1 LEDEIDLRQYIL
13 VLVRYWKWIV
23 GAAVGAAVA
32 ALAGSFL
39 VSPTYEATALV
50 VVTSPRYVMQ
60 FDPRVRT
67 LENVQASYRAYPE
80 LAASDD
86 TLRLVLEQAP
96 PAATSHQSIHEL
108 RQVVKAELGADP
120 SLIRLA
126 VRSSD
131 PLEAA
136 TIANLWAGIFVARA
150 NGIYGSQGE
159 QHQLFFEGQMAQAAR
174 ELEQAQQ
181 GLATFQSHNRASILE
196 TELESFRRAQA
207 EHLAEQRA
215 VASVIQNAWA
225 LRTQLEAQPAGRPL
239 APSDQ
244 LTVMLLQ
251 TKAFGVQGTT
261 AVQYQL
267 GPATDTAVVT
277 VGEQIGY
284 LDNLVR
290 VMDLKAAEI
299 EERLAELEPQILA
312 TQQELEQAVAEEDH
326 LRRNKQLVTETYM
339 TLARK
344 VDEARIGAE
353 DDISEVQ
360 LASRAAVPERPVGP
374 RKLVNTAVAG
384 TIVFLLGTFGALAMA
399 WWREHPATAIPE
411 ANDTPQEAS
420 LLPIRSVPIK

>member
-23 GAAVGAAVA
+23 GAAVVAAVA
-32 ALAGSFL
+32 ALASSFL
-39 VSPTYEATALV
+39 MAPTYEATALV
-50 VVTSPRYVMQ
+50 VVTRPRYVMQ
-60 FDPRVRT
+60 FDPRFRT
-67 LENVQASYRAYPE
+67 LDNIQAAYRAYPE

-86 TLRLVLEQAP
+86 TLQSLLEQAP
-96 PAATSHQSIHEL
+96 AAAGSRQSINDL
-108 RQVVKAELGADP
+108 RQIVKAELGADQ
-120 SLIRLA
+120 SLIRLS

-131 PLEAA
+131 PREAA
-136 TIANLWAGIFVARA
+136 AIANAWADVFVAKA

-159 QHQLFFEGQMAQAAR
+159 QHQLFFEGQLAQAGR

-181 GLATFQSHNRASILE
+181 GLASFQSHNRAAILG
-196 TELESFRRAQA
+196 TELESFKRAQA
-207 EHLAEQRA
+207 EYLAEQRA

-225 LRTQLEAQPAGRPL
+225 LRNQLEAQPAGRPL

-251 TKAFGVQGTT
+251 TKAFGVQETT

-267 GPATDTAVVT
+267 GAAADTAVVT

-290 VMDLKAAEI
+290 VMGLKATEI

-312 TQQELEQAVAEEDH
+312 TQQELEQAMAEEDH

-353 DDISEVQ
+353 DDGGEVQ
-360 LASRAAVPERPVGP
+360 LASRAAVPERAVGP
-374 RKLVNTAVAG
+374 RKLMNTAVAG
-384 TIVFLLGTFGALAMA
+384 IFGMAFMIAIVFLIS
-399 WWREHPATAIPE
+399 WWRLEVQRPVDIAPA
-411 ANDTPQEAS
+411 
-420 LLPIRSVPIK
+420 VPGD